1 MICFICTP
9 FSFLANISGNGIPGR
24 AISHPEI
31 LEKPRVAEVLSW
43 KEEEPMTT
51 VRNIMRRKGNG
62 VYSVAPESTVV
73 AALQLMLDKDVGALV
88 VIKENAI
95 GGIFSERDFARKVIL
110 KGKSVFEA
118 KVSDLMTPEVIT
130 VTPDQSIDECMTL
143 MTANRIR
150 HLPVIENRALVG
162 IVSIGDIVAALISEK
177 EQLIVQLENYIS
189 GAR

>member
-1 MICFICTP
+1 
-9 FSFLANISGNGIPGR
+9 
-24 AISHPEI
+24 
-31 LEKPRVAEVLSW
+31 
-43 KEEEPMTT
+43 MTT

-62 VYSVAPESTVV
+62 VYSVAPDATVA

-88 VIKENAI
+88 VMKDNAI
-95 GGIFSERDFARKVIL
+95 AGIFSERDFARKVIL
-110 KGKSVFEA
+110 KGTSVFEA
-118 KVSDLMTPEVIT
+118 KVSDLMTPDVIT

>member
-1 MICFICTP
+1 
-9 FSFLANISGNGIPGR
+9 
-24 AISHPEI
+24 
-31 LEKPRVAEVLSW
+31 
-43 KEEEPMTT
+43 
-51 VRNIMRRKGNG
+51 MRRKGNG

>member
-1 MICFICTP
+1 
-9 FSFLANISGNGIPGR
+9 
-24 AISHPEI
+24 
-31 LEKPRVAEVLSW
+31 
-43 KEEEPMTT
+43 MTT

-62 VYSVAPESTVV
+62 VYSVAPDSTVV

-95 GGIFSERDFARKVIL
+95 AGIFSERDFARKVIL
-110 KGKSVFEA
+110 KGTSVFEA
-118 KVSDLMTPEVIT
+118 KVSDLMTPDVIT
-130 VTPDQSIDECMTL
+130 VTPDQTIDECMTL

-150 HLPVIENRALVG
+150 HLPVIENRALTG

>member
-1 MICFICTP
+1 
-9 FSFLANISGNGIPGR
+9 
-24 AISHPEI
+24 
-31 LEKPRVAEVLSW
+31 
-43 KEEEPMTT
+43 MTT

-62 VYSVAPESTVV
+62 VYSVAPDSTVA

-88 VIKENAI
+88 VIKDNAI
-95 GGIFSERDFARKVIL
+95 AGIFSERDFARKVIL
-110 KGKSVFEA
+110 KGTSVFEA
-118 KVSDLMTPEVIT
+118 TVSDLMTPDVIT

-150 HLPVIENRALVG
+150 HLPVLENRALVG